1 MTEARGADRPDSE
14 AGAEQEA
21 GTGPEAGAG
30 EEVDSFDRELE
41 EKIHTFIASATP
53 TDGPAPGA

>member
-1 MTEARGADRPDSE
+1 MTESRGADRPES
-14 AGAEQEA
+14 
-21 GTGPEAGAG
+21 EAGAG

-41 EKIHTFIASATP
+41 EKIHRYIASATP